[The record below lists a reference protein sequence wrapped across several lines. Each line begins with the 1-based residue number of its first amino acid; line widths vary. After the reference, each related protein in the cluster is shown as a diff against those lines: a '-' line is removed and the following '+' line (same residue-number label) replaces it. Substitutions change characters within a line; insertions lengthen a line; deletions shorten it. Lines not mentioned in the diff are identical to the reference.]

1 MNENET
7 KQNAL
12 NILYEI
18 IEYIDKDIKSSKH
31 AGLSDVSKIHE
42 YTIMHLL
49 NILFGY
55 KLYNTND
62 IKNNFPA
69 IDLADDENKLAYQIT
84 YNTDKGKPIDTITK
98 FLNNKAT
105 EQYRKYKLII
115 FYLT

>member
-7 KQNAL
+7 KKKAL
-12 NILYEI
+12 TILYDI
-18 IEYIDKDIKSSKH
+18 IDKIGKDIPSSQH
-31 AGLSDVSKIHE
+31 SDLSDVSKKHE

-62 IKNNFPA
+62 ISKNFPA

-84 YNTDKGKPIDTITK
+84 YDTDKKKPSNTITK
-98 FLNNKAT
+98 F
-105 EQYRKYKLII
+105 
-115 FYLT
+115 